1 MKRRITRKHV
11 WQIHKHALLAAC
23 TLFVFTV
30 LGMSLISQWMGRT
43 LSANERALFP
53 AYHWDRQN
61 RLNILLIGNPI
72 TVLSYVPKHSQFIS
86 IKVPG
91 DLQVPVGFQY
101 GSYRLSA
108 LYSLGEL
115 EGKRQGVLLTAH
127 TVSTLLGIPIDAYI
141 LNASMRDRDVLSELR
156 VENVVQWGN
165 GLKTNMEIADLA
177 HVLFAYA
184 FRRSDRVIQVTLEPG
199 RGIVVDK
206 SPDSRSQYIPDLAR
220 IDALAQEYWHDEG
233 IIREQLRVVVKNT
246 TKYEGLA
253 ARVARTIA
261 NMGVRVVAIENSEPK
276 RTQTRVHG
284 PLSYTKQKIDQFFV
298 LGHMVEQ
305 DRTAGYNTREPSVLT
320 APDVRGDI
328 VIEVGEDEWRRA
340 H

>member
-1 MKRRITRKHV
+1 MKRRITQKHV

-23 TLFVFTV
+23 TLFVFTI
-30 LGMSLISQWMGRT
+30 LGMSLISQWVGS
-43 LSANERALFP
+43 LSANERAVFP
-53 AYHWDRQN
+53 AYQWDRQN

-72 TVLSYVPKHSQFIS
+72 TVVSYVPKHSQFIS
-86 IKVPG
+86 IEVPG

-156 VENVVQWGN
+156 VEHVVQWGN
-165 GLKTNMEIADLA
+165 GLQTNMEIADLA
-177 HVLFAYA
+177 HILFAYA
-184 FRRSDRVIQVTLEPG
+184 FRRSDRVTHVTLEQG
-199 RGIVVDK
+199 RGIVVDR
-206 SPDSRSQYIPDLAR
+206 SPDSRPQYTPDVAR

-246 TKYEGLA
+246 TKHEGLA

-261 NMGVRVVAIENSEPK
+261 NMGVRVVAIENSEPE
-276 RTQTRVHG
+276 RTQTRMYG
-284 PLSYTKQKIDQFFV
+284 PPSYTRRKIDQFFV
-298 LGHMVEQ
+298 LGRMVEQ
-305 DRTAGYNTREPSVLT
+305 DRAAGYNTSEPSVQISK
-320 APDVRGDI
+320 DVRGDI